1 MPELPEVEVLV
12 RHLRPRLVGRVILDA
27 KLHRE
32 RSGRPESPASFR
44 HKLKG
49 FRIDAV
55 RRRAKHLLFDLQNQA
70 TGTASVLLG
79 HLGMTGRMYVT
90 PRLPEI
96 PKHTVATFNM
106 PDGIFVFEDTR
117 YFGRMNFELKQ
128 LDALGPEPLDDL
140 FTPDVLAKQLSGS
153 RQAIKVKLLDQ
164 TAIAGIG
171 NIYAS
176 EALWRARIGPT
187 RQAGT
192 LTSDEYFRL
201 HGAIKA
207 VLHEAIS
214 FGSTVPL
221 EFSTGGKND
230 GLFYYGAEAGIG
242 GGYEERLRVYDR
254 AGQPCERCGNSI
266 KRSVQVGRSTFHCA
280 GCQKR

>member
-12 RHLRPRLVGRVILDA
+12 RHLRPRLVGRVIVDA

-44 HKLKG
+44 QKLKG
-49 FRIDAV
+49 FKIDAV
-55 RRRAKHLLFDLQNQA
+55 RRRAKHLLFDLQNPA
-70 TGTASVLLG
+70 TGAASVLLG

-90 PRLPEI
+90 PRLAEI
-96 PKHTVATFNM
+96 PKHTVATFDL
-106 PDGIFVFEDTR
+106 PDGFFIFEDTR
-117 YFGRMNFELKQ
+117 YFGRMNFELEK
-128 LDALGPEPLDDL
+128 LDTLGPEPLDDL
-140 FTPDVLAKQLSGS
+140 FTADVLAERLSGS
-153 RQAIKVKLLDQ
+153 RQPIKVKLLDQ

-187 RQAGT
+187 RQAGN
-192 LTSDEYFRL
+192 LTRDEYVRL
-201 HGAIKA
+201 HLAIKT

-221 EFSTGGKND
+221 EFSAEGKND
-230 GLFYYGAEAGIG
+230 GLFYYGVEAGSG
-242 GGYEERLRVYDR
+242 GGYEERLQVYDR
-254 AGQPCERCGNSI
+254 AGQPCERCGKPI
-266 KRSVQVGRSTFHCA
+266 KRSVQAGRSTFHCA